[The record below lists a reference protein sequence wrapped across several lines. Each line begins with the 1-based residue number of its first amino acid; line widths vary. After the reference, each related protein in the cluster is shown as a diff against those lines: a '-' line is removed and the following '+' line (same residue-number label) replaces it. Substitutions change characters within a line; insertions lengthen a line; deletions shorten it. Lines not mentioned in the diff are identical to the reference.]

1 MYINCNVTVNS
12 PKDIHVPHPPPQTKE
27 EESTHPPRK
36 TSPRRNI
43 KHDVGHHHDNKAEV
57 IPHQE
62 AKSSE
67 KDGKQRKSG
76 PEVVQQRKSGPEVVQ
91 QRKPGPEVVQQRKSE
106 QHDDEVPAS
115 ENSAASLQSS
125 QRHVEA
131 IRQYHEQ
138 R

>member
-1 MYINCNVTVNS
+1 M
-12 PKDIHVPHPPPQTKE
+12 
-27 EESTHPPRK
+27 
-36 TSPRRNI
+36 
-43 KHDVGHHHDNKAEV
+43 GHHQDSKAEV
-57 IPHQE
+57 IPHDE
-62 AKSSE
+62 TKSSK
-67 KDGKQRKSG
+67 KDGK
-76 PEVVQQRKSGPEVVQ
+76 

-106 QHDDEVPAS
+106 QHDEEVPAS